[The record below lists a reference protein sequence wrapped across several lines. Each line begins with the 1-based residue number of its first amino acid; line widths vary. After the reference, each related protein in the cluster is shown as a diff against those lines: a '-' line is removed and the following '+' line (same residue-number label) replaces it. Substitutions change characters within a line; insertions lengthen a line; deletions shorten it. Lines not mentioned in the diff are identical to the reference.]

1 MQCGRQKNE
10 ADVTSPRPTRW
21 RDHLILLGA
30 GAASGSALPP
40 LGFWWVLFVTVPLL
54 LWYLEAKAHSGWRGP
69 FWAGFSFGFG
79 YFCAAFH
86 WIGFAF
92 FVNASDIWMMP
103 FAVAGLALFM
113 AFYWAIALAVAS
125 RVPQAF
131 APRWL
136 SALAAL
142 AIAEWLR
149 GRLFTGFPWGLPG
162 LATEGMGGVAQVAS
176 LVGVNGLT
184 LLVLVWS
191 ALPFV
196 IWCNRHAGLR
206 VQVLPVLVLAA
217 LPLSHVWGL
226 WRLASLPT
234 SYREGA
240 VVRLVQPNISQ
251 SDKWR
256 SDNAVA
262 IFDTLTKLS
271 VEGANAATVTH
282 VIWPESSVPFLLDED
297 KVARERI
304 AGILTPGKT
313 LLAGAIR
320 REVQAGCVTCP
331 DLYFTSILMMDDTGG
346 VTGAYDKWRLVPGG
360 EYLPLE
366 DFLSRFGFRKV
377 VSLPESFTAGAGPR
391 NLDVPGMG
399 LSGMLICYEVIFSH
413 ALVNETRPQLLV
425 NVTNDGWFGRSVGPY
440 QHLAQ
445 ARMRSIEQG
454 LPLLRSAN
462 TGISAVIDSTG
473 RIVAQ
478 TALEQST
485 YLDSRVPVAGAPT
498 PYARWGDS
506 LMAGLMLVLFAVL
519 RTLHLATIPPQSD

>member
-1 MQCGRQKNE
+1 M
-10 ADVTSPRPTRW
+10 TSPRPTRW
-21 RDHLILLGA
+21 RDGLILLGA
-30 GAASGSALPP
+30 GAVSGLALPP
-40 LGFWWVLFVTVPLL
+40 LGFWWVLFVTIQVL
-54 LWYLEAKAHSGWRGP
+54 LWQVEVKAQRGWRGC
-69 FWAGFSFGFG
+69 FWVGLSFAFG

-103 FAVAGLALFM
+103 FAVGGLALFM

-125 RVPQAF
+125 CVPRALV
-131 APRWL
+131 PRWL
-136 SALAAL
+136 SALVLLAL
-142 AIAEWLR
+142 AEWLR
-149 GRLFTGFPWGLPG
+149 GRLFTGFPWGVPG
-162 LATEGMGGVAQVAS
+162 LAADGMGGVAQVAS

-191 ALPFV
+191 ALPYV
-196 IWCNRHAGLR
+196 IWRNRKTELR
-206 VQVLPVLVLAA
+206 GMALSVLVMAA
-217 LPLSHVWGL
+217 LPLSHFWGL
-226 WRLASLPT
+226 WRLSTLPT
-234 SYREGA
+234 AYRDAA
-240 VVRLVQPNISQ
+240 VVRLVQPNVSQ

-262 IFDTLTKLS
+262 IFDKLTKLS
-271 VEGANAATVTH
+271 VEGPAASSVTH
-282 VIWPESSVPFLLDED
+282 IIWPESSVPFLLDED

-320 REVQAGCVTCP
+320 REIQAGCETCP
-331 DLYFTSILMMDDTGG
+331 DLYFTSILMMNDTGG

-413 ALVNETRPQLLV
+413 ALVNEERPQLLV

-462 TGISAVIDSTG
+462 TGISAVIDSVG

-478 TALEQST
+478 TELEEAT
-485 YLDSRVPVAGAPT
+485 FLDSRIPVAGDVT
-498 PYARWGDS
+498 SYAKWGDWLFLL
-506 LMAGLMLVLFAVL
+506 LMIVTVMAFR
-519 RTLHLATIPPQSD
+519 RTSPQLLSETQSNNFR

>member
-1 MQCGRQKNE
+1 M
-10 ADVTSPRPTRW
+10 TSPRPTRW
-21 RDHLILLGA
+21 RDNLILLGA
-30 GAASGSALPP
+30 GAASGLALPP
-40 LGFWWVLFVTVPLL
+40 LGFWWVLFVSVPVL
-54 LWYLEAKAHSGWRGP
+54 LWQFEAKAQHGWRGS
-69 FWAGFSFGFG
+69 FRVGLSFGFG
-79 YFCAAFH
+79 YFCAGFH

-103 FAVAGLALFM
+103 FAVGGLALFM
-113 AFYWAIALAVAS
+113 AFYWAIALALAS
-125 RVPQAF
+125 RVPRAIG
-131 APRWL
+131 PRWL
-136 SALAAL
+136 SALVMLAL
-142 AIAEWLR
+142 AEWLR
-149 GRLFTGFPWGLPG
+149 GRLFTGFPWGVPG
-162 LATEGMGGVAQVAS
+162 LSVEGMGGVAQVAS

-196 IWCNRHAGLR
+196 IWCNRKTGLR
-206 VQVLPVLVLAA
+206 GMVVPVLVMAA
-217 LPLSHVWGL
+217 LPLSHFWGL
-226 WRLASLPT
+226 WRLSTLPT
-234 SYREGA
+234 AYRDAA
-240 VVRLVQPNISQ
+240 VVRLVQPNVSQ

-271 VEGANAATVTH
+271 VEGPDAGAVTH
-282 VIWPESSVPFLLDED
+282 IVWPESSVPFLLDED
-297 KVARERI
+297 KVALERI
-304 AGILTPGKT
+304 AGILAPGKT

-320 REVQAGCVTCP
+320 REIQAGCETCP
-331 DLYFTSILMMDDTGG
+331 DLYFTSILMMDDTGR

-377 VSLPESFTAGAGPR
+377 VSLPESFTAGVGPQ
-391 NLDVPGMG
+391 NLDVPGLG

-413 ALVNETRPQLLV
+413 ALVNEVRPQLLI

-445 ARMRSIEQG
+445 ARLRSIEQG

-462 TGISAVIDSTG
+462 TGISAVIDSVG

-478 TALEQST
+478 TELEQAT
-485 YLDSRVPVAGAPT
+485 YLDSRVPVAVAST
-498 PYARWGDS
+498 TYARWGD
-506 LMAGLMLVLFAVL
+506 GLMFVLILVLTAVL
-519 RTLHLATIPPQSD
+519 RTSQLAAIRQQSG